1 MCIIQV
7 PYDGVSFECSDFVV
21 LLEIGEKDFEDQKD
35 NFQKRSIAQR
45 CQLIDQL
52 LGFSIRWEEEAT

>member
-7 PYDGVSFECSDFVV
+7 PYHGVSFGCPDFVE

-35 NFQKRSIAQR
+35 NFQKTLKYPKMSSHRE
-45 CQLIDQL
+45 L
-52 LGFSIRWEEEAT
+52 LGFSIGWEQEAT

>member
-7 PYDGVSFECSDFVV
+7 PYHGVSFGCPDFVV
-21 LLEIGEKDFEDQKD
+21 LLEIGNFFLEDQKD

-45 CQLIDQL
+45 CQLIEQL
-52 LGFSIRWEEEAT
+52 LVFSIRWEEEAT

>member
-1 MCIIQV
+1 
-7 PYDGVSFECSDFVV
+7 VSFGCPDFVV
-21 LLEIGEKDFEDQKD
+21 LLEIGKKDFEDQKD

-45 CQLIDQL
+45 CQLIEQL

>member
-7 PYDGVSFECSDFVV
+7 PYNGVSFGCPDFVE
-21 LLEIGEKDFEDQKD
+21 LLEIGKKDFEDQKD
-35 NFQKRSIAQR
+35 KFQKRSITQR
-45 CQLIDQL
+45 CQLIEQL

>member
-7 PYDGVSFECSDFVV
+7 PYHGVSFGCPDFVV
-21 LLEIGEKDFEDQKD
+21 LLEIGKTDFEDQKD

-45 CQLIDQL
+45 CQLIEQL